1 MTQDAANDL
10 LMNGG
15 GGTKSAKFN
24 ALGDVVRGTI
34 TDDPKVT
41 QVVEFGDDGKPTGEK
56 KFWPSGDPMMQ
67 IVVTIQTDHRDPDD
81 EDDEGLR
88 LLHITPRIQPAV
100 REAVKT
106 AGAKG
111 LAIGGL
117 IAVQWSG
124 GTGHGKGNARQY
136 TAAYQPPQVGGNLLG
151 TGTPAAVQPTLTG
164 AAPAVTAPATPAA
177 ALPSTIDLLKASTPA
192 VAGPPEGSN
201 IDPTV
206 WAALPAE
213 QRAAILAAMGLP
225 F

>member
-24 ALGDVVRGTI
+24 TLGDVVRGTI

-41 QVVEFGDDGKPTGEK
+41 QCVKFDDDGKPTDEK
-56 KFWPSGDPMMQ
+56 AFWKSGDPMMQ
-67 IVVTIQTDHRDPDD
+67 IVVTIQTDQRDPDD
-81 EDDEGLR
+81 EDDDGKR
-88 LLHITPRIQPAV
+88 ALHITPRLQPAV
-100 REAVKT
+100 RDAVKT

-111 LAIGGL
+111 LAIGGI
-117 IAVQWSG
+117 IAVQWTG

-136 TAAYQPPQVGGNLLG
+136 AAAYQPPQVGADLLSAP
-151 TGTPAAVQPTLTG
+151 PATTVQPTLTA
-164 AAPAVTAPATPAA
+164 AAPAVTAPPVAA
-177 ALPSTIDLLKASTPA
+177 APPSTIDLLKASTPA
-192 VAGPPEGSN
+192 VAGPPAGSN
-201 IDPTV
+201 IDPNV
-206 WAALPAE
+206 WAALPNE